1 MNNFFSQ
8 VIPGTEGHEVCR
20 GSSDQ
25 LQPAQGGYVG
35 DKEGTTGNENVRE
48 SPEPCPAIA
57 ATGFRGE
64 NGGGPGHLETP
75 VSQFEEI
82 LSLK

>member
-1 MNNFFSQ
+1 M
-8 VIPGTEGHEVCR
+8 
-20 GSSDQ
+20 
-25 LQPAQGGYVG
+25 G

-64 NGGGPGHLETP
+64 NGGGPGHLETT